1 MKILAPI
8 SLGELVDK
16 ITILELKIEYIT
28 DPDKLIN
35 INNEL
40 KELAR
45 TLNEIKFIPSIDEDK
60 QRLKEVNRSLWHI
73 ENFKREC
80 EHKGKFDREFTLA
93 AREVYI
99 KNDLRAEIK
108 RTINQKTGSSIVEEK
123 SYSK

>member
-8 SLGELVDK
+8 SLGELIDK
-16 ITILELKIEYIT
+16 ITILELKQEYIQDT
-28 DPDKLIN
+28 DKLVN
-35 INNEL
+35 VANEL

-45 TLNEIKFIPSIDEDK
+45 ILNEIKFIPSIEEDRA
-60 QRLKEVNRSLWHI
+60 RLKEVNRSLWHI

-108 RTINQKTGSSIVEEK
+108 RDINQKTGSSIVEEK
-123 SYSK
+123 SYK